1 MRLTLGQQ
9 HRLQRL
15 DVIGKWC
22 LARTRCR
29 RRTAVAGRIDRLHLV
44 LDADAVD
51 ETTSRLVELRA

>member
-22 LARTRCR
+22 LALLPITRTEARVGVDKLVAAEAR
-29 RRTAVAGRIDRLHLV
+29 RFLAREQG
-44 LDADAVD
+44 
-51 ETTSRLVELRA
+51 